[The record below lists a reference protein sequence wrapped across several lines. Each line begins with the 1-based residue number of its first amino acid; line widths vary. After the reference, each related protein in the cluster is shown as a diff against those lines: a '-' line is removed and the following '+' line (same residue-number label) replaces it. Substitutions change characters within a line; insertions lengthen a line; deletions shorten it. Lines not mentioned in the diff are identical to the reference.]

1 MTNKFYYY
9 AATGRGHAIRLALS
23 AANIPFEDEYPQGG
37 FPPTAEAKDLW
48 RSIGKNTTTNIPMLQ
63 MTDGRVFTQSSAV
76 LRAVARIG
84 GLMPTDE
91 GELYMTD
98 KLLAD
103 AEDLRGE
110 GYKSFAPWGATE
122 EAVEAFINKVLPLHF
137 GNLERQLKESTGDYF
152 IGDSLT
158 IADIAC
164 YDAIVNFGSN
174 RAIGSLAEFETLKAW
189 VDKVESNE
197 GIKNYLASESFAG
210 LWKFGPDT
218 LGKK

>member
-9 AATGRGHAIRLALS
+9 PATGRGHAIRLAL
-23 AANIPFEDEYPQGG
+23 AASNITFEDEYPEGG
-37 FPPTAEAKDLW
+37 FPPSKEARDLW
-48 RSIGKNTTTNIPMLQ
+48 RKIGGNSTTNVPMLQ

-76 LRAVARIG
+76 LRAVARMD

-91 GELYMTD
+91 AELYMTD

-110 GYKSFAPWGATE
+110 AYKSFVPWGASK
-122 EAVEAFINKVLPLHF
+122 EAAEAFINKILPLHLVNF
-137 GNLERQLKESTGDYF
+137 ERQLKESTGDYF

-164 YDAIVNFGSN
+164 YDAVTNFGSN
-174 RAIGSLAEFETLKAW
+174 RVVNALDEFETLKAW

-197 GIKNYLASESFAG
+197 GIKRYLASGSFDRLG
-210 LWKFGPDT
+210 KFGPET
-218 LGKK
+218 LGL